1 MKQKIFKSS
10 EEAMEVV
17 KEMEKILEVTSA
29 VIYGLPTNK
38 FKYLTNNFVNMVF
51 SGVINTLNE
60 VTVVLKIYE
69 KQEYLGHCTQK

>member
-1 MKQKIFKSS
+1 MKQQIFKSS

-60 VTVVLKIYE
+60 VIVVLKIYE